1 MLKNKL
7 ITLIPVYNT
16 QNMWY
21 ILTIIYLYILLSEYL
36 KLNLYKTSLFIYHLY
51 LDIFSFL
58 VFGLVRVSSLGFHRI
73 LFLQLVLFSCSLYM
87 L

>member
-36 KLNLYKTSLFIYHLY
+36 KLNLYETSLFIYHLY
-51 LDIFSFL
+51 LDIFSFFSFR
-58 VFGLVRVSSLGFHRI
+58 VSKGLVV
-73 LFLQLVLFSCSLYM
+73 
-87 L
+87 

>member
-36 KLNLYKTSLFIYHLY
+36 KLNLYETSLFIYHLY

-58 VFGLVRVSSLGFHRI
+58 VFGLVRG
-73 LFLQLVLFSCSLYM
+73 
-87 L
+87 

>member
-1 MLKNKL
+1 MSLVFFHRIICMLKNKL
-7 ITLIPVYNT
+7 INLILVYNT

-51 LDIFSFL
+51 LDIFSFFSFR
-58 VFGLVRVSSLGFHRI
+58 VSKGLVV
-73 LFLQLVLFSCSLYM
+73 
-87 L
+87 

>member
-36 KLNLYKTSLFIYHLY
+36 KLNLYEASLFIYHLY
-51 LDIFSFL
+51 LDIFSFFSFR
-58 VFGLVRVSSLGFHRI
+58 VSKGLVV
-73 LFLQLVLFSCSLYM
+73 
-87 L
+87 

>member
-36 KLNLYKTSLFIYHLY
+36 KLNLYETSLFIYHLY
-51 LDIFSFL
+51 LDIFSFFSFR
-58 VFGLVRVSSLGFHRI
+58 VSKGLVVYVFTGYYF
-73 LFLQLVLFSCSLYM
+73 YN
-87 L
+87 

>member
-1 MLKNKL
+1 MSLVFFHRIICMLKNKL
-7 ITLIPVYNT
+7 INLILVYNT

-51 LDIFSFL
+51 LDI
-58 VFGLVRVSSLGFHRI
+58 
-73 LFLQLVLFSCSLYM
+73 
-87 L
+87 

>member
-21 ILTIIYLYILLSEYL
+21 ILTTIYLYILLSEYL
-36 KLNLYKTSLFIYHLY
+36 KLNLYETSLFIYHLY
-51 LDIFSFL
+51 LDIFSFFSFR
-58 VFGLVRVSSLGFHRI
+58 VSKGLVV
-73 LFLQLVLFSCSLYM
+73 
-87 L
+87 

>member
-1 MLKNKL
+1 

-36 KLNLYKTSLFIYHLY
+36 KLNLYETSLFIYHLY
-51 LDIFSFL
+51 LDIFSFFSFR
-58 VFGLVRVSSLGFHRI
+58 VSKGLVV
-73 LFLQLVLFSCSLYM
+73 
-87 L
+87 

>member
-36 KLNLYKTSLFIYHLY
+36 KLNLYETALFIYHLY
-51 LDIFSFL
+51 LDIFSFFSFW
-58 VFGLVRVSSLGFHRI
+58 VSKGLVV
-73 LFLQLVLFSCSLYM
+73 
-87 L
+87 

>member
-36 KLNLYKTSLFIYHLY
+36 KLNLYETSLFIYHLY
-51 LDIFSFL
+51 LDIFSFFSFW
-58 VFGLVRVSSLGFHRI
+58 VSKGLVV
-73 LFLQLVLFSCSLYM
+73 
-87 L
+87 

>member
-1 MLKNKL
+1 KIICMLKNKL

-36 KLNLYKTSLFIYHLY
+36 KLNLYETSLFIYHLY
-51 LDIFSFL
+51 LDIFSFFSFR
-58 VFGLVRVSSLGFHRI
+58 VSKGLVV
-73 LFLQLVLFSCSLYM
+73 
-87 L
+87 

>member
-1 MLKNKL
+1 MSLVFFHRIICMLKNKL

-51 LDIFSFL
+51 LDIFSFFSFR
-58 VFGLVRVSSLGFHRI
+58 VSKGLVV
-73 LFLQLVLFSCSLYM
+73 
-87 L
+87 